1 MLPPDFSDLEPFA
14 ADWSLATEPERWEKR
29 LASSMDEIQA
39 FYDAVTPRAE
49 AAMSYLDQYTL
60 DDMPPEALN
69 LMYLLYSLVTVSF
82 AVECWHQPFVPD
94 AGATRLDLVVAPT
107 P

>member
-1 MLPPDFSDLEPFA
+1 MLPPEFADLEPFA
-14 ADWSLATEPERWEKR
+14 ADWCLAAEPERWEKR
-29 LASSMDEIQA
+29 LASSMSEIQSL
-39 FYDAVTPRAE
+39 YDAITPRTE
-49 AAMSYLDQYTL
+49 AALAYLDRYTL

-82 AVECWHQPFVPD
+82 AVECWRQPFVPD
-94 AGATRLDLVVAPT
+94 AGATRLDLLAAPV